1 MKMEM
6 TPAQALMAIGRAEF
20 RYPTEL
26 EKDLFPGCE
35 SDSWLIANLNNFVT
49 AIIDG
54 DFIEIY
60 NGEDI
65 LQFRLLD
72 INKVTKII

>member
-1 MKMEM
+1 MEM

-20 RYPTEL
+20 RYPTDL

-35 SDSWLIANLNNFVT
+35 TDCWLIANLNNFVT

-60 NGEDI
+60 NGDDI
-65 LQFRLLD
+65 FQFRLLD

>member
-35 SDSWLIANLNNFVT
+35 SDSWMIANLNNFVT

-60 NGEDI
+60 QGDDI
-65 LQFRLLD
+65 VQFQLIDLS
-72 INKVTKII
+72 KVTRII

>member
-1 MKMEM
+1 
-6 TPAQALMAIGRAEF
+6 MAIGRAEF

-26 EKDLFPGCE
+26 EKNLFPGCE
-35 SDSWLIANLNNFVT
+35 TDSWMIANLNNFVT

-60 NGEDI
+60 KGDDI
-65 LQFRLLD
+65 LQFQLIDL
-72 INKVTKII
+72 NKVTRII